1 VTRPEG
7 KGEDTAEFIRKLS
20 WTPLIVHTVEL
31 KPREASDLFT
41 EFRTVLSE
49 ASIDWLV
56 FMSPV
61 GVQVLFNLLRTHG
74 NLLPSM
80 LGNPRIVAV
89 GPKTRQALTEQGVR
103 DVLVPATYTSE
114 GVAELLSSS
123 SRLDGARVVLARS
136 SEANESLAT
145 SLAMRGANVSSVT
158 VYSSSL
164 PENDMTVTRLVETLK
179 EDLVDGILFTSSLS
193 ATNLFR
199 IAERIVSPN
208 EVARLLDDCL
218 IGAIGPITAEK
229 LRQLGVKPDV
239 QPDHYLIE
247 ESLRLMAE
255 TLRRRESDTA
265 AVTTMFPGN

>member
-74 NLLPSM
+74 N
-80 LGNPRIVAV
+80 
-89 GPKTRQALTEQGVR
+89 
-103 DVLVPATYTSE
+103 
-114 GVAELLSSS
+114 VAELLSSS

-145 SLAMRGANVSSVT
+145 RLAMRGANVSSVT

-164 PENDMTVTRLVETLK
+164 PQNDLTVTRLVERLK

-199 IAERIVSPN
+199 IAGRIVSEN
-208 EVARLLDDCL
+208 ELAKLLDDCL
-218 IGAIGPITAEK
+218 VSAIGPVTADK
-229 LRQLGVKPDV
+229 LRQLGVEPDA

-255 TLRRRESDTA
+255 TIRRRESDTA
-265 AVTTMFPGN
+265 AVTTVLPGN

>member
-1 VTRPEG
+1 
-7 KGEDTAEFIRKLS
+7 
-20 WTPLIVHTVEL
+20 
-31 KPREASDLFT
+31 
-41 EFRTVLSE
+41 
-49 ASIDWLV
+49 
-56 FMSPV
+56 MSPE
-61 GVQVLFNLLRTHG
+61 GVQVPFNLLRTHG

-89 GPKTRQALTEQGVR
+89 GPKTRQALMEQGVR

-123 SRLDGARVVLARS
+123 SRLDGARVVIARS

-145 SLAMRGANVSSVT
+145 RLAMRGANVSSVI

-164 PENDMTVTRLVETLK
+164 PQNDLTVTRLVETLK

-199 IAERIVSPN
+199 IAERIGSPN
-208 EVARLLDDCL
+208 ELARLLDDCL
-218 IGAIGPITAEK
+218 ICAIGPITAQK
-229 LRQLGVKPDV
+229 LRQLGVNPDV

-255 TLRRRESDTA
+255 TLRRRDTNT
-265 AVTTMFPGN
+265 AVVIKVLAGN